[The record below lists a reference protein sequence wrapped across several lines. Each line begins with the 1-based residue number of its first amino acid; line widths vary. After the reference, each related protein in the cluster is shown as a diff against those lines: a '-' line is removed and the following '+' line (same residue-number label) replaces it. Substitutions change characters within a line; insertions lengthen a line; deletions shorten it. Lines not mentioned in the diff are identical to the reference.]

1 MTNPL
6 FGNNPAIDPTAGV
19 TPLYTFWGEGEVG
32 SFKTSTDR
40 LNAIV
45 GRTRDTQSN
54 VSINPDNG
62 KIVIHIPDN
71 RIGDERI
78 LDGNFVGGEVDD
90 EGLPLGNEIKKIEL
104 GLEKITKEDGNIMN
118 IEEIE
123 NILLMSPN
131 QFGYKGNRQL
141 IKSEAMETGVM
152 PWAKSIFEEMRTSG
166 MEELGLDPDP
176 ESFPITGL
184 FSNQQ
189 DYSPVPAEAITSM
202 QTGELGDKELEDL
215 FTQRSYTSLSRKI
228 ANTLGLKQFDDL
240 QNVNSTTLVDNLDII
255 GSSIGA
261 IGAEA
266 LSKRF
271 PISRLPL
278 LLKPLKDKLSPAFE
292 GVRDTIKHI
301 PYGDKAFNFV
311 RRSIDE
317 VSENVQGAA
326 RWLWETPIGDGVS
339 FLTTPT
345 LYLAKK
351 TPMTGGSYV
360 GGAGGSLLEDFVE
373 QGYPDTPEK
382 FEVFWD
388 KAKDTGKQ
396 MAILDL
402 GGTALFDGIWKLG
415 QPFAKKYV
423 ADAPIVAE
431 MANKIRLLTK
441 GKPIGHAWREH
452 KDMPVMPS
460 GMKGQEPSWIEKII
474 ETYGWG
480 TRTKKQYSKLI
491 ELTQQ
496 DPSDVNSLLHAIF
509 FQGSEHTLKS
519 TGKGRFKVV
528 DGKGALLKEEEKN
541 GLDLIMEA
549 FASPDVKSSGYI
561 AGQRTATDKPKLKS
575 WVIDGSEFLDALNKL
590 KKDPRFKN
598 VPKEIIQNAENFG
611 TYLMSQS
618 RQVDNF
624 IKGQLTTY
632 GGAIPKAPA
641 AIVGYHII
649 APMFQDERDRFFWD
663 EDFRKSPQAK
673 GIFSTEVGLGPA
685 PFSVSGEEAIMAY
698 GSYRFFKL
706 LTTSMIKKDGYL
718 NQLMTD
724 GVLKGDTMKNL
735 LKWAIPIELKAIQ
748 KFTGDQQSEDEP
760 LSATDY
766 SPSWQKTGRV
776 GGHLFDQFIEPLS
789 GAFSKA
795 IPPAD
800 ASVPTGEPPQGLLD
814 ILSTLNPNDIQAKVN
829 QTPDKDEYNQI
840 IEELKKGMRR

>member
-6 FGNNPAIDPTAGV
+6 FGNNPAINPTAV
-19 TPLYTFWGEGEVG
+19 ESDVG

-40 LNAIV
+40 LNAIF

-62 KIVIHIPDN
+62 KIIINIPKN
-71 RIGDERI
+71 RIGDERV
-78 LDGNFVGGEVDD
+78 LDGNFIGGEVDD
-90 EGLPLGNEIKKIEL
+90 EGLPLGNQIEKIEL
-104 GLEKITKEDGNIMN
+104 GLEKITKDDGNIMN

-123 NILLMSPN
+123 TMIMNTPS
-131 QFGYKGNRQL
+131 QFGYEGNRRL
-141 IKSEAMETGVM
+141 LLPETMETGVM
-152 PWAKSIFEEMRTSG
+152 PWIKSIGQEIKTTG

-189 DYSPVPAEAITSM
+189 DYAPIPAEAITSM

-215 FTQRSYTSLSRKI
+215 FTQRSYTSLARKL
-228 ANTLGLKQFDDL
+228 ANTLGLKNFDDL

-266 LSKRF
+266 VSKRF
-271 PISRLPL
+271 PISRLPS

-292 GVRDTIKHI
+292 GVRDKIRHI

-326 RWLWETPIGDGVS
+326 RWLWETPIGDGAS
-339 FLTTPT
+339 FLTTPA

-415 QPFAKKYV
+415 QPFAKKYI

-441 GKPIGHAWREH
+441 GKAIGHAWREY

-460 GMKGQEPSWIEKII
+460 GMKGQEPSWIEKMI

-509 FQGSEHTLKS
+509 FQGSEQTLKS

-541 GLDLIMEA
+541 GLDLIMEV
-549 FASPDVKSSGYI
+549 FASPKVKSSGYI

-624 IKGQLTTY
+624 IKGKLVTE

-649 APMFQDERDRFFWD
+649 APMFQDERDRLPWD
-663 EDFRKSPQAK
+663 EDFRKSPQGK
-673 GIFSTEVGLGPA
+673 GFEKEYGVGPV
-685 PFSVSGEEAIMAY
+685 SVSGEEAIMAY

-748 KFTGDQQSEDEP
+748 KFTGDPQSEDEP

-776 GGHLFDQFIEPLS
+776 GGHLFDQFIEPLG

-795 IPPAD
+795 VPPAD